1 MYTFRL
7 AASEHQHLR
16 WLLDVYPGSF
26 VIKKALPYH
35 SLFVCTVLNQLPLPS
50 PLLGTTTKSL
60 LYSGCVAEEVGH
72 LMGCR
77 DETLVSQLAS
87 GLSQVS
93 MEHM

>member
-7 AASEHQHLR
+7 AASEHLHLR

-26 VIKKALPYH
+26 VIKKALPNH
-35 SLFVCTVLNQLPLPS
+35 TLFVCTVLNQLPLPS